1 MDFIVVLPLSALKYY
16 SIWVIVDRFTKSAH
30 LVLVHKNYRAGMYV
44 EFYLARILCLLG
56 VPKIIISDRG
66 PQFIA
71 HFWEQLHVFLGTHM
85 IHSSTYHLQTNG
97 QTERVKKVLE
107 DMLRACMLNYQDKW
121 DKCLSLTDFSY
132 NISYQESLK
141 MEPFEALYSCR
152 CRTPLNWIRPG
163 ERKFFGHDLFTE
175 AEEIVH
181 HIQSNLKVA
190 KSLQERDANK
200 RHRPLEFQVL
210 DRM

>member
-1 MDFIVVLPLSALKYY
+1 
-16 SIWVIVDRFTKSAH
+16 
-30 LVLVHKNYRAGMYV
+30 
-44 EFYLARILCLLG
+44 
-56 VPKIIISDRG
+56 
-66 PQFIA
+66 
-71 HFWEQLHVFLGTHM
+71 
-85 IHSSTYHLQTNG
+85 
-97 QTERVKKVLE
+97 
-107 DMLRACMLNYQDKW
+107 MLNYQDKW
-121 DKCLSLTDFSY
+121 DKCLPLTDFSY

-152 CRTPLNWIRPG
+152 CRTPLNWIGPG

-190 KSLQERDANK
+190 KSLQERYANK